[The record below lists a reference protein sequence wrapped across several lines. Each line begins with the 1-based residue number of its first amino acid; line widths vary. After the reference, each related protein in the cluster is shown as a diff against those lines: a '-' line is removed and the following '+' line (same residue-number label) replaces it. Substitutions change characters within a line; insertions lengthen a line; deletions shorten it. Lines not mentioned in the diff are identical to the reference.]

1 MNLVV
6 GLGGIAAQSH
16 HQIWGTTTGIP
27 NEACKFV
34 WEWIYKGDTIIGM
47 TIPHGPLLV
56 VEDVPNILE
65 LLDVTL
71 RFKGY
76 PVMTARDGQEALE
89 KIEAE
94 HPALIIT
101 DILMPKLDGFALT
114 HNLRSQPKTS
124 QIPIIFL
131 SATYVTPEDKEFA
144 MNLGAVR
151 FLEKPVDTE
160 EFLLTVAEVLTMAPP
175 VIPAPMEDQEFY
187 QRYRDRLESKLRH
200 KNVQIKRIERLLGTL
215 PESQKSAFMALLKEA
230 SDHRNQ
236 IQAELDDLYRL
247 MDQYPT
253 DL

>member
-1 MNLVV
+1 MN
-6 GLGGIAAQSH
+6 
-16 HQIWGTTTGIP
+16 
-27 NEACKFV
+27 
-34 WEWIYKGDTIIGM
+34 
-47 TIPHGPLLV
+47 IPHGPLLV

-76 PVMTARDGQEALE
+76 PVMTARNGQEALE
-89 KIEAE
+89 RIEAE

-144 MNLGAVR
+144 MKLGAVR

-175 VIPAPMEDQEFY
+175 ALPAPMGDQEFY
-187 QRYRDRLESKLRH
+187 QRYRERLESKLRH
-200 KNVQIKRIERLLGTL
+200 KNVQINRTERLLGTL
-215 PESQKSAFMALLKEA
+215 PESQKSAFMALLNEA
-230 SDHRNQ
+230 TDHRNQ

-247 MDQYPT
+247 MDQYPAEQ
-253 DL
+253 